1 MPDNS
6 VEAFVEDIDHDKRRR
21 DARTMLELM
30 SRVTGEEPSLS
41 GTIIGFGRYHYE
53 YMSGRKGDA
62 PAAAFSPRKPA
73 TTIYLGD
80 GIATHA
86 KALER
91 LGPHTTGVGC
101 LYIKDLQQVDLG
113 VLEEIIAES
122 YATLTSGTF
131 TNRAR
136 ESGSAT

>member
-1 MPDNS
+1 MTDNS
-6 VEAFVEDIDHDKRRR
+6 VEAFIEGVAHDKRRR

-41 GTIIGFGRYHYE
+41 GTIIGFGCYHYE

-62 PAAAFSPRKPA
+62 PAAAFSPRKSA
-73 TTIYLGD
+73 TTIYLSD
-80 GIATHA
+80 GIAAHA
-86 KALER
+86 RDLER
-91 LGPHTTGVGC
+91 LGPHSTGVGC
-101 LYIKDLQQVDLG
+101 LYIKDLEQVDLG
-113 VLEEIIAES
+113 VLEEIIADS

-136 ESGSAT
+136 EGGPAT